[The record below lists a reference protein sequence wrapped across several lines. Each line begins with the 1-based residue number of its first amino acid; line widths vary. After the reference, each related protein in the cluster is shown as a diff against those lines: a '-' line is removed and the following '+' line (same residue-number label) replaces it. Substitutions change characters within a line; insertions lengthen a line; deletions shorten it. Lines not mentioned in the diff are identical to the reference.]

1 MQIEGSKAIVTG
13 GGRGIGRAISIALA
27 EKGADVIV
35 NYVSDERSAEETVSA
50 IRKMGRKALAIR
62 ADVSKHSD
70 CIKLFEQ
77 ALLNFGSV
85 DILVNNAGVLPKYY
99 KIEEITEE
107 EWNRIIGVNLT
118 GTFFMCKLVAKH
130 MMGRRR
136 GKIVNIS
143 SIAGKE
149 GGTVGVA
156 YAASKAGVIGLT
168 RALAR
173 ELAPFNITVNA
184 VAPGPVDTSALS
196 DEVKRRGIE
205 LSPQGRIAR
214 PEEIAHAVIFLIEN
228 DHVNGEVININGGRY
243 MD

>member
-1 MQIEGSKAIVTG
+1 MRIEGSKAIVTG
-13 GGRGIGRAISIALA
+13 GSRGIGRAISLALA
-27 EKGADVIV
+27 ERGADVLI
-35 NYVSDERSAEETVSA
+35 NYLSDERSAEETVAA
-50 IRKMGRKALAIR
+50 IRRMGREALAVKG
-62 ADVSKHSD
+62 DVSKQSD
-70 CIKLFEQ
+70 CLKIFER
-77 ALLNFGSV
+77 ALSSFGSV
-85 DILVNNAGVLPKYY
+85 DILVNNAGVLPRLYR
-99 KIEEITEE
+99 IEEITEE

-118 GTFFMCKLVAKH
+118 GVFFMCKAVAGH
-130 MMGRRR
+130 MIERRR

-196 DEVKRRGIE
+196 EEIKRRGAE
-205 LSPQGRIAR
+205 LSPQGRIAK
-214 PEEIAHAVIFLIEN
+214 PEEVAHAVIFLIEN

>member
-1 MQIEGSKAIVTG
+1 MRIEGSKAIVTG
-13 GGRGIGRAISIALA
+13 GSRGIGRAISLALA
-27 EKGADVIV
+27 ERGADVLV
-35 NYVSDERSAEETVSA
+35 NYLSDDRSAEETVAA
-50 IRKMGRKALAIR
+50 IRGMGRKAIAVKG
-62 ADVSKHSD
+62 DVSKQSD
-70 CIKLFEQ
+70 CMKILER
-77 ALLNFGSV
+77 ALSSFGSV
-85 DILVNNAGVLPKYY
+85 DILVNNAGVLPKLYR
-99 KIEEITEE
+99 IEEITEE
-107 EWNRIIGVNLT
+107 EWNKIIGVNLT
-118 GTFFMCKLVAKH
+118 GAFFMCKAVARH
-130 MMGRRR
+130 MIERRR

-196 DEVKRRGIE
+196 DEIKRRGAE

-214 PEEIAHAVIFLIEN
+214 PEEVAHAVIFLIEN

>member
-1 MQIEGSKAIVTG
+1 MRIEGSKAIVTG
-13 GGRGIGRAISIALA
+13 GSRGIGRAISLALA
-27 EKGADVIV
+27 ERGADVLI
-35 NYVSDERSAEETVSA
+35 NYLSDERSAEETVAA
-50 IRKMGRKALAIR
+50 IRRMGREALAVKG
-62 ADVSKHSD
+62 DVSKRSD
-70 CIKLFEQ
+70 CLRIFER
-77 ALLNFGSV
+77 ALSSFGSV
-85 DILVNNAGVLPKYY
+85 DILVNNAGVLPRLYR
-99 KIEEITEE
+99 IEEITEE

-118 GTFFMCKLVAKH
+118 GVFFMCKAVAGH
-130 MMGRRR
+130 MIERRR

-184 VAPGPVDTSALS
+184 VAPGPVDTSALP
-196 DEVKRRGIE
+196 EEIKRRGAE
-205 LSPQGRIAR
+205 LSPQGRIAK
-214 PEEIAHAVIFLIEN
+214 PEEVAHAVIFLIEN

>member
-1 MQIEGSKAIVTG
+1 MRIEGSKAIVTG
-13 GGRGIGRAISIALA
+13 GSRGIGRAISLALA
-27 EKGADVIV
+27 ERGADVLV
-35 NYVSDERSAEETVSA
+35 NYLSDDRSAEETVAA
-50 IRKMGRKALAIR
+50 IRGMGRKAIAVKG
-62 ADVSKHSD
+62 DVSKQSD
-70 CIKLFEQ
+70 CMKILER
-77 ALLNFGSV
+77 ALSSFGSV
-85 DILVNNAGVLPKYY
+85 DILVNNAGVLPKLYR
-99 KIEEITEE
+99 IEEITEE
-107 EWNRIIGVNLT
+107 EWNKIIGVNLT
-118 GTFFMCKLVAKH
+118 GVFFMCKAVARH
-130 MMGRRR
+130 MIERRR

-196 DEVKRRGIE
+196 DEIKRRGAE

-214 PEEIAHAVIFLIEN
+214 PEEVAHAVIFLIEN